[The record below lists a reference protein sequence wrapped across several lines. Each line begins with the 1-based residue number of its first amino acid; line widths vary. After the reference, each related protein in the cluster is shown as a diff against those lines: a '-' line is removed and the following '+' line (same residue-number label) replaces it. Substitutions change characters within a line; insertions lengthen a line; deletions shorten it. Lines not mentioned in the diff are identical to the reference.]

1 MWRLDNTNPSPQPS
15 ATWSLVCFHLGA
27 AKAPRGAWAVYTF
40 SVITSIGIKNI
51 IFSFLIIL
59 FLV

>member
-1 MWRLDNTNPSPQPS
+1 
-15 ATWSLVCFHLGA
+15 LGA